1 MAPHL
6 ALFLRQ
12 LLRGPQAISAVAP
25 SSAALARAMAAPL
38 VPGMKVA
45 EFGPGTGALTSGILA
60 RVPARNLT
68 LFEMNADFA
77 AHLAATLPGVTVHSA
92 PAQDIGRLGG
102 HDFDAVV
109 SGLPLLSMPEALR
122 EDIYAAAFAAL
133 KPGGF
138 VVQFTY
144 GPRPPLSAEI
154 CDRLG
159 LTVATGPRV
168 WRNLPPARV
177 YIYARAADGMRRYA
191 N

>member
-1 MAPHL
+1 MSPQL
-6 ALFLRQ
+6 ALFFRQ

-45 EFGPGTGALTSGILA
+45 EFGPGTGALTGAVLDRIA
-60 RVPARNLT
+60 PRDLT
-68 LFEMNADFA
+68 LFEMNPDFA
-77 AHLAATLPGVTVHSA
+77 AHLKAVLPGVTVHNA
-92 PAQDIGRLGG
+92 PAQEIERLGG
-102 HDFDAVV
+102 HDFDAVI

-122 EDIYAAAFAAL
+122 EDIYAAAFSAL

-144 GPRPPLSAEI
+144 GPRPPLSVEI

-168 WRNLPPARV
+168 WLNLPPARV

>member
-1 MAPHL
+1 MSPNL
-6 ALFLRQ
+6 ALFFRQ

-45 EFGPGTGALTSGILA
+45 EFGPGTGALTGAVLDKIA
-60 RVPARNLT
+60 PQDLT
-68 LFEMNADFA
+68 LFEMNPDFA
-77 AHLAATLPGVTVHSA
+77 THLRDVLPGVTVHNA

-122 EDIYAAAFAAL
+122 EDIYAAAFDAL

-144 GPRPPLSAEI
+144 GPRPPLSPEL
-154 CDRLG
+154 CTRLG
-159 LTVATGPRV
+159 LTFAAGPRI

-177 YIYARAADGMRRYA
+177 YIYARATDGMRRYA